1 LSTRNRGPYVDDD
14 AVSAIPASGGRTLSR
29 SVLVLVVIL
38 LCNVP
43 GTASSQSV
51 VGPGAAYVEAPTGPV
66 PATAARWRIDE
77 PSTRT
82 IRIAFGP
89 APEGERGADF
99 WAEARRAIAAWSAVP
114 DLPLRFELVRTTDRP
129 DVEFRWIDRFAVSQ
143 AGATRRRL
151 GADGFI
157 DHVTVVLARF
167 HADGTPMG
175 REFRRLVAL
184 HEVGHVLGLPHSEH
198 PGDVMHPGNRN
209 LEISSRDLRS
219 LRILYEQASS
229 PE

>member
-1 LSTRNRGPYVDDD
+1 M
-14 AVSAIPASGGRTLSR
+14 
-29 SVLVLVVIL
+29 
-38 LCNVP
+38 
-43 GTASSQSV
+43 
-51 VGPGAAYVEAPTGPV
+51 VGPAAAYVEAPTGPV
-66 PATAARWRIDE
+66 PAAAARWRIDE
-77 PSTRT
+77 RVPRT
-82 IRIAFGP
+82 IRVAFQP
-89 APEGERGADF
+89 APEGEEVADF
-99 WAEARRAIAAWSAVP
+99 WAEARQALDAWSAVP

-129 DVEFRWIDRFAVSQ
+129 DVEFRWIDRFPVSQ

-151 GADGFI
+151 SDDGFI

-167 HADGTPMG
+167 HADGTRMG

-184 HEVGHVLGLPHSEH
+184 HEAGHVLGLPHSEH

-219 LRILYEQASS
+219 LRVLYEQARA